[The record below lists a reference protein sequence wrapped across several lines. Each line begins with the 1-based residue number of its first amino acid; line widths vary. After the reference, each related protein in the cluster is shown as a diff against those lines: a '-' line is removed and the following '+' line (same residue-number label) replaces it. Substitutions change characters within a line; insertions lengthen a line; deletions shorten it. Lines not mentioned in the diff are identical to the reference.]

1 MRLVGKV
8 ALVTGAQ
15 QGIGRAIALA
25 LAREGADVGV
35 NYLDDRGA
43 AEQVVAE
50 VRGSGRRACVVHGD
64 VGRATDAETMVGTV
78 ARELGTPAILVNNA
92 GVFPRVDF
100 LAMTEA
106 DWDHVLDVNLKGS
119 FLCAQAAARRMVDE
133 RLGGAIV
140 NLASVAMRGTP
151 LGVHYSASKA
161 GVMGLTRAMALAL
174 APHRIRVN
182 AIAPGLTD
190 TAQPRY
196 GNSEAELVELG
207 RQIPLEGRMARPEEI
222 ARVAVFL
229 AGEESSW
236 ITGQTIH
243 VNGGAFMGG

>member
-1 MRLVGKV
+1 MRLAGQV

-15 QGIGRAIALA
+15 QGIGRAIAVA
-25 LAREGADVGV
+25 LAQDGADVAV
-35 NYLDDRGA
+35 NYLDDRTAA
-43 AEQVVAE
+43 AEVVAK
-50 VRGSGRRACVVHGD
+50 VRGAGRRACLAQGD
-64 VGRATDAETMVGTV
+64 VSRARDADAMV
-78 ARELGTPAILVNNA
+78 ARVGSELGAPTILVNNA
-92 GVFPRVDF
+92 GVFPRVEF
-100 LAMTEA
+100 LAMTES
-106 DWDHVLDVNLKGS
+106 DWDHVIDVNLKGS
-119 FLCAQAAARRMVDE
+119 FLCAQAAARRMVE
-133 RLGGAIV
+133 AGRGGAIV
-140 NLASVAMRGTP
+140 NLGSVAMRGAP

-196 GNSEAELVELG
+196 GNTEAELVEMG
-207 RQIPLEGRMARPEEI
+207 HQIPLGGRMATPEEI

-229 AGEESSW
+229 AAEDSGR